1 MSFKKIVLAVV
12 VAYSVIQL
20 LVLLFVV
27 LRLHFH

>member
-1 MSFKKIVLAVV
+1 MSVKKVVLAVV